1 MGKNVTLMDE
11 KWFKIRISEDE
22 FIKLMHIMYRIN
34 KFDIELSNAIGA
46 NDTNLTWTLDD
57 VYFLI
62 LDFCG
67 YPHEFARDVESFDP
81 YVDYSIEEL
90 REIYNKKIPTE
101 LEMWKEELS

>member
-22 FIKLMHIMYRIN
+22 FIKLMHIMHRIN
-34 KFDIELSNAIGA
+34 KFDIELSNAIGV

-57 VYFLI
+57 IYFLI

-67 YPHEFARDVESFDP
+67 YPREFARDVESFDP

-90 REIYNKKIPTE
+90 KEIYNKKIPAE